1 MESRMSKDRI
11 LIADDEADIAL
22 ILKLQL
28 EDAGYRTVRAR
39 DGVEALEMLAKE
51 SFELILLD
59 IKMPRMDGIEVLKRV
74 RSSYPSMVVVMM
86 TAHGN
91 EEIAVA
97 AMKEGALDYIAKPFS
112 NEDMLKRV
120 ERAIFFNRTSQENE
134 RLQQQLAAEQRKNEA
149 IIQGIAELLIAVDSH
164 GEIISVNRMT
174 ETVLG
179 KSRDELLGFGI
190 ETVLHTDLPSG
201 AELPTKKTLATGK
214 SIVDFTYSI
223 FTPSGKIP
231 VLSSAAPLQDSAG
244 KLVGCVEIIRD
255 ISSIKALEREREDF
269 VSMLSHDLKN
279 PITSIV
285 GSLDL
290 VREGRL
296 GPINKDQTEFIEAAE
311 ESCAEMVEMIN
322 SLLDIHKFEA
332 GRMIMSFKPEKPLHL
347 MEKVVNQFSRAAENA
362 GVNLSFRI
370 ANGLPECL
378 LDRTTFIR
386 MMGNLFTNALKF
398 TPEKGEITV
407 SADCIH
413 DPSALLSGIPKG
425 LYPDTVLPAKG
436 SYLKVV
442 VEDSGIGIP
451 DESIVDIFDR
461 FVQAKNR
468 REGKARGT
476 GLGLA
481 FCRKVMDAHKGLIWV
496 ESEEGKGSRF
506 IALFPL
512 ESGSASDIQN

>member
-28 EDAGYRTVRAR
+28 EDAGYKTVRAK

-74 RSSYPSMVVVMM
+74 RCSNPSTVVVMM

-149 IIQGIAELLIAVDSH
+149 IIQGIAELLIAVDSR

-174 ETVLG
+174 ESVLG

-190 ETVLHTDLPSG
+190 ETVLHTDLSSM
-201 AELPTKKTLATGK
+201 AELPTYKALATGK

-223 FTPSGKIP
+223 HTPSGKIP

-244 KLVGCVEIIRD
+244 NLVGCVEIIRD

-269 VSMLSHDLKN
+269 VSMLSYDLKN

-332 GRMIMSFKPEKPLHL
+332 GRMVMSFKPEKPLHL
-347 MEKVVNQFSRAAENA
+347 MEKVANQFSRAAEHA
-362 GVNLSFRI
+362 GINLIFRI
-370 ANGLPECL
+370 ANDLPECA

-386 MMGNLFTNALKF
+386 MMGNLLTNALKF
-398 TPEKGEITV
+398 TPEKGEIIV

-413 DPSALLSGIPKG
+413 DLSALLSSIPKG
-425 LYPDTVLPAKG
+425 LYPDIVLPAKI

-442 VEDSGIGIP
+442 VEDSGVGIP
-451 DESIVDIFDR
+451 AESIADIFDR

-512 ESGSASDIQN
+512 DSGVTVV

>member
-1 MESRMSKDRI
+1 MSKDRI

-28 EDAGYRTVRAR
+28 EDAGYKTVRVR
-39 DGVEALEMLAKE
+39 DGVEALEVLAKE

-74 RSSYPSMVVVMM
+74 RISYPSMVVVMM

-91 EEIAVA
+91 EEIAVT
-97 AMKEGALDYIAKPFS
+97 AMKDGAIDYIAKPFS
-112 NEDMLKRV
+112 NDDMLKRV
-120 ERAIFFNRTSQENE
+120 ERAISFNRTTQENE

-149 IIQGIAELLIAVDSH
+149 IIQGIAELLIAVDSR

-179 KSRDELLGFGI
+179 MSREELIGLGI
-190 ETVLHTDLPSG
+190 DKVLHTDLSPG
-201 AELPTKKTLATGK
+201 VELPTLKTLATGR
-214 SIVDFTYSI
+214 SIVDFTYSLH
-223 FTPSGKIP
+223 TPGGKIP
-231 VLSSAAPLQDSAG
+231 VLSSAAPLKDSAG
-244 KLVGCVEIIRD
+244 NLVGCVEIIRD

-279 PITSIV
+279 PITAIV

-322 SLLDIHKFEA
+322 SLLDVHKFEA
-332 GRMIMSFKPEKPLHL
+332 GLMVMSFTSERPQHLLEKIQ
-347 MEKVVNQFSRAAENA
+347 NQFSRVSEKA
-362 GVNLSFRI
+362 GVNLNFRI
-370 ANGLPECL
+370 APELPECS

-386 MMGNLFTNALKF
+386 MMGNLLSNALKF
-398 TPEKGEITV
+398 TPEKGDISV
-407 SADCIH
+407 SADIIT
-413 DPSALLSGIPKG
+413 DPSALVSSIPKG
-425 LYPDTVLPAKG
+425 LYHETLIPVHG
-436 SYLKVV
+436 NYLKVM
-442 VEDSGIGIP
+442 VEDSGVGIP
-451 DESIVDIFDR
+451 EESLTDIFDR

-496 ESEEGKGSRF
+496 MSEEGKGSRF

-512 ESGSASDIQN
+512 DSGDTIT

>member
-1 MESRMSKDRI
+1 MSKDRI

-134 RLQQQLAAEQRKNEA
+134 RLQQQLAAEQRKSEA

-174 ETVLG
+174 EAVLG

-190 ETVLHTDLPSG
+190 ETVLHTDLLSG
-201 AELPTKKTLATGK
+201 ADLPTKKTLATGK

-231 VLSSAAPLQDSAG
+231 VLSSAAPLQDSTG
-244 KLVGCVEIIRD
+244 KVVGCVEIIRD

-370 ANGLPECL
+370 SNDLPECL

-386 MMGNLFTNALKF
+386 MMGNLLTNALKF

-425 LYPDTVLPAKG
+425 LYPDTVLPAKA
-436 SYLKVV
+436 SYLKVA
-442 VEDSGIGIP
+442 VEDSGVGIP
-451 DESIVDIFDR
+451 AESIADIFDR

-506 IALFPL
+506 ITLFPL
-512 ESGSASDIQN
+512 DSGSASDIQN